1 MPFTISHTA
10 VVLPFSRLL
19 ARWRVLSAT
28 VIGAMVPDFRIF
40 FPGMSRVETHSAI
53 ALVMFCLP
61 AGLITYWV
69 FERLIKTPIVQ
80 VLPEGPYAR
89 WRPYAAEG
97 DIGSLRQWL
106 LAAVGILAGAVSHLV
121 WDGFT
126 HEGGRGVRMF
136 PVLDDSIFDIGR
148 RHVPGIYLL
157 QDLCS
162 VLGLAAV
169 LAMICYALRRGGQS
183 PVPNRLVPRTERI
196 EWILSYILAA
206 MAFSVV
212 FYVWPRLGQPTAHS
226 IVGRVSDVAIASL
239 RGLTAALL
247 CVSVALQVRLRT
259 LRYRSS
265 GPDR

>member
-10 VVLPFSRLL
+10 VVLPLSRLL
-19 ARWRVLSAT
+19 ARRHLLSAT

-40 FPGMSRVETHSAI
+40 FMGIPRVETHSAI
-53 ALVMFCLP
+53 SLVTFCLP
-61 AGLITYWV
+61 VGLITYWV
-69 FERLIKTPIVQ
+69 FERLIKTPVVQ

-89 WRPYAAEG
+89 WRPNAMEG
-97 DIGSLRQWL
+97 DIRSLRQWL
-106 LAAVGILAGAVSHLV
+106 TAAFGILAGAVSHLV

-136 PVLDDSIFDIGR
+136 PVLDDSIIDIGR

-157 QDLCS
+157 QDFSSL
-162 VLGLAAV
+162 LGMAAV
-169 LAMICYALRRGGQS
+169 LAMVGYALRRGGQS
-183 PVPNRLVPRTERI
+183 PVPNRLLHSTERT
-196 EWILSYILAA
+196 EWILSYMLAA
-206 MAFSVV
+206 MAFSVA
-212 FYVWPRLGQPTAHS
+212 FYVWPRLGQTVSHT

-239 RGLTAALL
+239 RGLAAALL
-247 CVSVALQVRLRT
+247 CVSVALQVRLRA

>member
-19 ARWRVLSAT
+19 ARWRLLSAT

-40 FPGMSRVETHSAI
+40 FLGVPRVETHSAVS
-53 ALVMFCLP
+53 LVTFCLP
-61 AGLITYWV
+61 VGLITYWV

-97 DIGSLRQWL
+97 DIRSLRQWL
-106 LAAVGILAGAVSHLV
+106 LAAFGILAGSVSHLV

-136 PVLDDSIFDIGR
+136 PVLDDSIIDIGR
-148 RHVPGIYLL
+148 RHVPGIYVM
-157 QDLCS
+157 QDLGS
-162 VLGLAAV
+162 LIGLAAV
-169 LAMICYALRRGGQS
+169 LAMICYALRPGAQP
-183 PVPNRLVPRTERI
+183 PVPNRLVARTERI
-196 EWILSYILAA
+196 EWTLSYILSAV
-206 MAFSVV
+206 AFSVA
-212 FYVWPRLGQPTAHS
+212 FYVWPRIGHGISHS

-239 RGLTAALL
+239 RGLAAALL
-247 CVSVALQVRLRT
+247 CVSVALQLRLRA